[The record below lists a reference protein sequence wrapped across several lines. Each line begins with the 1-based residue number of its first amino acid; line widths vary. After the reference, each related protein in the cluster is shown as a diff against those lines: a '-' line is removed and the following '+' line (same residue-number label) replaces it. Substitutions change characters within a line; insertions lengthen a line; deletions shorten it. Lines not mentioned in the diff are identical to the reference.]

1 MRAATRALSAY
12 RHAAQ
17 HLRGGIVNVCSTV
30 FGRLDTTGGI
40 SVVVGGFY
48 EAIRN
53 QIVPPVTM
61 QEGHAVVELMHRIWP
76 NPIGPVVS
84 NDRTFVVGPDRTPHV
99 LVTGASGFIGSH
111 LVERLSKRGETVR
124 ALVSCGFRTR

>member
-1 MRAATRALSAY
+1 M
-12 RHAAQ
+12 
-17 HLRGGIVNVCSTV
+17 
-30 FGRLDTTGGI
+30 
-40 SVVVGGFY
+40 VVGGFY

-53 QIVPPVTM
+53 HTVPPVTM

-76 NPIGPVVS
+76 NPIGPVER
-84 NDRTFVVGPDRTPHV
+84 NDHTFVVGPDRTPHV

-124 ALVSCGFRTR
+124 ALVRPSSLGIGFLESLGCQIVYGDLSTPIKSAKR